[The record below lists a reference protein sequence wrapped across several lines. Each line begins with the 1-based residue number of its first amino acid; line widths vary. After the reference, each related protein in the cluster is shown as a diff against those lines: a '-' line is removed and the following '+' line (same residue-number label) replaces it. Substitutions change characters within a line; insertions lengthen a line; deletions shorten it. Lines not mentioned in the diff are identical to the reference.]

1 MLFIHSFNFCWAQN
15 LSAYNMIIQGVQ
27 FLVEVDKWE
36 KQSLQ
41 YPVVIAK
48 VGRNTEAGTRPG
60 LPGSGKVAKRECAWA
75 EGGGSDRQSTSYITL
90 K

>member
-1 MLFIHSFNFCWAQN
+1 MLFIRSFNFCWAQN
-15 LSAYNMIIQGVQ
+15 LNTYSMIVQGVQ

-41 YPVVIAK
+41 YPAVIAK

-60 LPGSGKVAKRECAWA
+60 LAGSGKVAKRECAWA
-75 EGGGSDRQSTSYITL
+75 EGGDGDYFKIV
-90 K
+90 